1 MAKLRKKAPALVKPD
16 YSSLLNKVSELLE
29 GARRASARSVN
40 TVMTFT
46 YFHIGKQIFESEQR
60 GAKRSDYGQE
70 LIMRLSV
77 DLSKKYGRGFS
88 KRNLHSM
95 LKFYKFWSISQTIPG
110 KASISDESRKSQRN
124 RIVHKLSSGM
134 SL

>member
-1 MAKLRKKAPALVKPD
+1 MVKSLNKVRTPAKSD
-16 YSSLLNKVSELLE
+16 YGSLLNKVSELLE

-40 TVMTFT
+40 TVITFT

-88 KRNLHSM
+88 KRNR
-95 LKFYKFWSISQTIPG
+95 YISRETATLG
-110 KASISDESRKSQRN
+110 T
-124 RIVHKLSSGM
+124 
-134 SL
+134 